1 MEVNEERNNIKKED
15 IRIKVVNGREWKNM
29 QLCIS
34 AYMYSRRGRK
44 KGITEGK
51 RMEEY
56 SLSSKWK
63 IMEEMNN

>member
-1 MEVNEERNNIKKED
+1 MEERNNLRKE
-15 IRIKVVNGREWKNM
+15 NGRI
-29 QLCIS
+29 CIS
-34 AYMYSRRGRK
+34 DYMYSRRGRK